1 MKISSVDSCANR
13 ARHCTRTNRCIAP
26 VVVAAPAPAVV
37 DVVDVVVMRQPIA
50 LLGKSGAVKSEP
62 VVV

>member
-37 DVVDVVVMRQPIA
+37 DVVVMRQPIA